1 MSRKPAAPKPEELI
15 AKLDEKFESFKEEI
29 TKSLEDR
36 TADIEKA
43 NQNDVEVR
51 DLIDNYREEDKKEL
65 DSVKNT
71 LEKLVE
77 RKLEDVQRY
86 QLHSTVGILPQI
98 FFVIRIFS
106 EYFQRVEPLCGG
118 ADGKDLCGEQRE
130 QRHGGEDPGAG
141 GQGGERPGE
150 DVRLR
155 GEQEEQPPLLR
166 GQGGQEGD
174 PRRAAQQGHLWGL
187 AMGCFY
193 LHRFTAQIRAILR
206 DNLSLKRDI
215 AVSCASRM
223 FSGPDVGGFRWSK
236 DSLNK

>member
-29 TKSLEDR
+29 TQSLEDR

-43 NQNDVEVR
+43 NQNIVEVR
-51 DLIDNYREEDKKEL
+51 DLIDKHREEDKKEL

-71 LEKLVE
+71 LEQLVE

-86 QLHSTVGILPQI
+86 LVNYRVHPVVVFNSCDIASNI
-98 FFVIRIFS
+98 FCDPNI
-106 EYFQRVEPLCGG
+106 FQRVKPLCGG
-118 ADGKDLCGEQRE
+118 ADGEDLCGEQRE

-155 GEQEEQPPLLR
+155 GQQEEQPPLLR

-174 PRRAAQQGHLWGL
+174 THRAAQQGDLSCV
-187 AMGCFY
+187 A
-193 LHRFTAQIRAILR
+193 FTCIASLLR
-206 DNLSLKRDI
+206 S
-215 AVSCASRM
+215 AP
-223 FSGPDVGGFRWSK
+223 FSGTISR
-236 DSLNK
+236 

>member
-71 LEKLVE
+71 LEQLVE

-106 EYFQRVEPLCGG
+106 KYFSE
-118 ADGKDLCGEQRE
+118 
-130 QRHGGEDPGAG
+130 
-141 GQGGERPGE
+141 
-150 DVRLR
+150 
-155 GEQEEQPPLLR
+155 
-166 GQGGQEGD
+166 
-174 PRRAAQQGHLWGL
+174 
-187 AMGCFY
+187 
-193 LHRFTAQIRAILR
+193 
-206 DNLSLKRDI
+206 S
-215 AVSCASRM
+215 
-223 FSGPDVGGFRWSK
+223 
-236 DSLNK
+236 